1 MKALTKEQITL
12 AAKGDQ
18 FAIADLYQLTYDSV
32 YKAAKAL
39 IRDDDAVLDIV
50 QDSYIKAFQSL
61 EQLDAPENFRAWITR
76 IAVNKA
82 KDHLKKKKPILF
94 SEMAN
99 EDGEEVDFQ
108 DDCLSHLPE
117 AVLDRKE
124 TTRLMD
130 EILSTL
136 SDDQRMTLGLHY
148 YQELSVKEI
157 ALLMGCSENTV
168 KSRLNYGRKKVEIQ
182 VRELEKKGTKLYS
195 LAPLPF
201 LLWLLRMYA
210 QIPETPS
217 ATVLEGITA
226 HCAAGSVA
234 AAGSAAAATAGS
246 TATSTVAG
254 AVAGSAAKAVIT
266 KIVAGVLAAS
276 LLGGGVAVLLAH
288 DTNNSQ
294 TPSPT
299 VAAGATVSPAT
310 GNTDTQITAQ
320 EAYQAVLAQYRT
332 ALEAESTA
340 FLRDPGQYYNGDH
353 AAVGYYH
360 MYHNST
366 FHYAFCDIDG
376 NGADELLLGIGYEGE
391 VTPVDLYGFDSEKAV
406 QLIDDP
412 ALGAHAS
419 LAVMKD
425 GMLEYTRTDSDGAS
439 VSSWLKLDGILLT
452 SVQAPP
458 SAETVQIPWQ
468 QMQLQRQPQTISPHD
483 SILAD
488 IRKAL
493 TVPTDRYDADS
504 AYYDSKYAH
513 LGEGMMWMLMHREAG
528 IYTMS
533 IWSGFADVDADGQQE
548 LCIGRGTTPERV
560 NLIAVY
566 SATGEA
572 ILGDAVFAYEGIV
585 ATLTWDYL
593 GG

>member
-1 MKALTKEQITL
+1 MKAFTKELIEL

-61 EQLDAPENFRAWITR
+61 EQLDAPENFRAWVTR

-82 KDHLKKKKPILF
+82 KDHLKKKRPVLF
-94 SEMAN
+94 SEMAS

-108 DDCLSHLPE
+108 DECLSHLPE

-148 YQELSVKEI
+148 YQEMSIKEI

-217 ATVLEGITA
+217 KAVLAGITA
-226 HCAAGSVA
+226 NC
-234 AAGSAAAATAGS
+234 AAGSAAAVGSGAVAAGNTA
-246 TATSTVAG
+246 AAG
-254 AVAGSAAKAVIT
+254 AVAGSAANAVIA
-266 KIVAGVLAAS
+266 KIVAGILAVGV
-276 LLGGGVAVLLAH
+276 LGGGAAILLAQG
-288 DTNNSQ
+288 TNHNQ
-294 TPSPT
+294 TSSPT
-299 VAAGATVSPAT
+299 DVAGTTASPAT
-310 GNTDTQITAQ
+310 GSTEFQITAQ

-332 ALEAESTA
+332 ALEAENTE
-340 FLRDPGQYYNGDH
+340 FLRDPAQFYNGDH

-360 MYHNST
+360 MYHQST

-376 NGADELLLGIGYEGE
+376 NGVDELLLGIGYEGE
-391 VTPVDLYGFDSEKAV
+391 VTPVDLYGFDLEKAV

-412 ALGAHAS
+412 ALGDSAS
-419 LAVMKD
+419 LAVLGD
-425 GMLEYTRTDSDGAS
+425 GTLQYTHMDSNATS
-439 VSSWLKLDGILLT
+439 VCSWLKLDGIVLT
-452 SVQAPP
+452 PAQAP
-458 SAETVQIPWQ
+458 SFAEAAQIPWQ
-468 QMQLQRQPQTISPHD
+468 QMQLQRQPQTIPPHD
-483 SILAD
+483 SILAE
-488 IRKAL
+488 IREAL
-493 TVPTDRYDADS
+493 TVPTDRYDADT

-528 IYTMS
+528 SYTMC
-533 IWSGFADVDADGQQE
+533 IWSSFADVNGDGQQE
-548 LCIGRGTTPERV
+548 LCIGRGTTPERA

-566 SATGEA
+566 SAAGEA
-572 ILGDAVFAYEGIV
+572 ILGDAVFAYEDIV
-585 ATLTWDYL
+585 STLSWDYL